1 MADDDAIL
9 RATQQQLQDAVN
21 TFSASSDRISRTMR
35 DSTNG
40 LSTQFYRLSS
50 TSNLTSSYVEH
61 LGKTAAVAGG
71 ITGDLAKEFA
81 QIDYAVGVFA
91 SSLEEAS
98 GAIINSKKKVD
109 KDDDDSGAPEIKKA
123 SGGLLGSISLFT
135 NAFSGG
141 ASMLGSV
148 SGLISGIRSPLTLLA
163 GALGAGTE
171 VVMDNYNGW
180 REATKA
186 GALFTADITEYGNQ
200 VVETRLSTGQF
211 NKILGSASN
220 SLSLIGG
227 TVGAGVEQFSRLAG
241 AMRSTEVYLDGSS
254 RSVVEQMAML
264 GISAEESGELV
275 GSFLSRQS
283 MAATISSMSQQ
294 ELAEA
299 TGKYMSE
306 LTQLSQL
313 TGKSRKELADEIA
326 AKEKDAQF
334 RAMLAGLDEDQRKGI
349 GQTLTM
355 MKNLYGPEAEEVI
368 QAAFAGVPVQS
379 EKAMTL
385 QASEM
390 GQILSQ
396 IGMEMRDQA
405 RAGGDPGEAFS
416 NNVGRLNEAS
426 DEFAE
431 SIRGLAL
438 TGVEGYDDLYV
449 KVADANTRFAELME
463 QARTDTGN
471 EMITAAEAL
480 AHVLQ
485 VDAGKITKEGAQKG
499 ADALTSAIAEVGVIG
514 ADMKAALRK
523 GAQGTADALG
533 EVVIAEARAGLGQ
546 LVNVGFGNEAKELN
560 EAMGSTI
567 PVVNS
572 ATEMWQ
578 GVKRFF
584 SDMLLEESLIG
595 ASGTVAENYE
605 KTLSELNNGNT
616 ANTLTGMGIK
626 LETTSPGIKPNEV
639 ITAEVTGEELARQI
653 ITKLANDPADIMGSP
668 AKRDEF
674 MKALI
679 AGKDTEADLIKNSME
694 DNLKKDGKSLAALLY
709 ELLTEQ
715 KTGNTKL
722 YDAVMVGNSIQ
733 GTQKNTGRMKT
744 GENYF
749 GAAP

>member
-71 ITGDLAKEFA
+71 VTGDLAKEFA

-91 SSLEEAS
+91 SSLEEATGVIS
-98 GAIINSKKKVD
+98 DSKKKVD
-109 KDDDDSGAPEIKKA
+109 KDDDDSGAPGIKKA
-123 SGGLLGSISLFT
+123 SGGLIGSISLFT

-148 SGLISGIRSPLTLLA
+148 SGLMAGIRSPLTLLA

-171 VVMDNYNGW
+171 VVKDNYNGW

-396 IGMEMRDQA
+396 IGIEMRDQA

-416 NNVGRLNEAS
+416 NNVDALNAAS

-449 KVADANTRFAELME
+449 KVADANTRFTELMN

-499 ADALTSAIAEVGVIG
+499 ANALTSAIAEVGVIG

-572 ATEMWQ
+572 ATEMWE
-578 GVKRFF
+578 GVKGFF
-584 SDMLLEESLIG
+584 SDILLRESTG
-595 ASGTVAENYE
+595 ASGTVTENY
-605 KTLSELNNGNT
+605 KKAITELNKGNT
-616 ANTLTGMGIK
+616 ANALTGMGIN
-626 LETTSPGIKPNEV
+626 LEKEV
-639 ITAEVTGEELARQI
+639 GKGKGKTESVVKAEVTGEELARQI
-653 ITKLANDPADIMGSP
+653 ITKLANDPKDIMGD
-668 AKRDEF
+668 AAMRDEF
-674 MKALI
+674 LKALI
-679 AGKDTEADLIKNSME
+679 AGRDDSDLIKNSME
-694 DNLKKDGKSLAALLY
+694 DNLKKDGKSLAALLH

-733 GTQKNTGRMKT
+733 GTQKNIGRMKT